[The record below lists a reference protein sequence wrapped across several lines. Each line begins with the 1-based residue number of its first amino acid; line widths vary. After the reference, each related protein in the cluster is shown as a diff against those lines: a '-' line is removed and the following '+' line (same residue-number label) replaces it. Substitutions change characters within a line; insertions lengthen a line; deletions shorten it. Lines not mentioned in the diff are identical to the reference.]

1 MELFVISMA
10 VVGLCT
16 TIAAID
22 ETIDWMGS
30 YRRVGEEDSQ
40 RHNNDTSNYDIGY
53 HE

>member
-1 MELFVISMA
+1 MELFVISIA

-22 ETIDWMGS
+22 EAIDWMGS
-30 YRRVGEEDSQ
+30 YRRVGEEHSQ
-40 RHNNDTSNYDIGY
+40 RHIDKQSNYDIGY